1 MDKKL
6 ILAVVVLLVFIIGGA
21 YSFLT
26 NPVNED
32 IVTIGYLPSDHD
44 AALFVAQAQG
54 EYAAHGIETELVQF
68 NNGGDLMTGMASG
81 EVDIGYGGITPVL
94 SAVEKGVP
102 IKVVAGAQI
111 EGSGI
116 AVSPESDID
125 SPEDLAGKSIATPGE
140 ASIQYMLLQYYLED
154 NNMSTDDMNISAMK
168 VAPMNDALNA
178 NKIDGMLTYEP
189 YVTMAVENGNEM
201 FINSSEILPE
211 HPCCVVAASERF
223 IDENPDKL
231 DTIISIHENATEFI
245 LENPDE
251 AAELLPDDIVA
262 DVEIEKKP
270 ISAIK
275 FVYGLNETYKQSI
288 MDFMQIEVDLG
299 ILEEPIPATDI
310 FWEVNL

>member
-154 NNMSTDDMNISAMK
+154 NNMSTNDMNTSAMK

-211 HPCCVVAASERF
+211 HPCCVVAASEF
-223 IDENPDKL
+223 LFMKMQ
-231 DTIISIHENATEFI
+231 
-245 LENPDE
+245 
-251 AAELLPDDIVA
+251 
-262 DVEIEKKP
+262 
-270 ISAIK
+270 
-275 FVYGLNETYKQSI
+275 QSL
-288 MDFMQIEVDLG
+288 F
-299 ILEEPIPATDI
+299 
-310 FWEVNL
+310 

>member
-125 SPEDLAGKSIATPGE
+125 SPEDLAGKSIATPCE

-189 YVTMAVENGNEM
+189 YVTMAVENGNVM

-251 AAELLPDDIVA
+251 AAELLPEDIVA
-262 DVEIEKKP
+262 DVEIEKKA
-270 ISAIK
+270 ISGIK

-310 FWEVNL
+310 FWEG

>member
-211 HPCCVVAASERF
+211 HPCCVVAASEKF
-223 IDENPDKL
+223 INENPDKL

-251 AAELLPDDIVA
+251 AAELLPEDIVA
-262 DVEIEKKP
+262 DVEIEKKA
-270 ISAIK
+270 ISGIK

-310 FWEVNL
+310 FWEG

>member
-154 NNMSTDDMNISAMK
+154 NNMSTNDMNTSAMK

-189 YVTMAVENGNEM
+189 YVTMAVENGNVM
-201 FINSSEILPE
+201 FINSSEILPD
-211 HPCCVVAASERF
+211 HPCCVVAASEKF

-262 DVEIEKKP
+262 DVEIEKKA
-270 ISAIK
+270 ISCIK

-310 FWEVNL
+310 FWEG

>member
-189 YVTMAVENGNEM
+189 YVTMAVENGNVM

-262 DVEIEKKP
+262 DVEIEKKA
-270 ISAIK
+270 ISGIK

-288 MDFMQIEVDLG
+288 IDFMQIEVDLG
-299 ILEEPIPATDI
+299 ILEEPIPETDI
-310 FWEVNL
+310 FWEG

>member
-189 YVTMAVENGNEM
+189 YVTMAVENGNVM

-223 IDENPDKL
+223 IDENLDKL

-251 AAELLPDDIVA
+251 AAELLPEDIVA
-262 DVEIEKKP
+262 DVEIEKKA
-270 ISAIK
+270 ISGIK

-310 FWEVNL
+310 FWEG

>member
-140 ASIQYMLLQYYLED
+140 ASIQYMLLQYYLEN

-251 AAELLPDDIVA
+251 AAELLPEDIVA
-262 DVEIEKKP
+262 DVEIEKKA
-270 ISAIK
+270 ISGIK

-310 FWEVNL
+310 FWEG

>member
-154 NNMSTDDMNISAMK
+154 NNMSTNDMNTSAMK

-201 FINSSEILPE
+201 FINSSEILPD
-211 HPCCVVAASERF
+211 HPCCVVAASEKF

-262 DVEIEKKP
+262 DVEIEKKA
-270 ISAIK
+270 ISGIK

-310 FWEVNL
+310 FWEG

>member
-154 NNMSTDDMNISAMK
+154 NNMSTNDMNISAMK

-189 YVTMAVENGNEM
+189 YVTMAVENGNVM

-251 AAELLPDDIVA
+251 AAELLPEDIVA
-262 DVEIEKKP
+262 DVEIEKKA
-270 ISAIK
+270 ISGIK

-310 FWEVNL
+310 FWEG

>member
-44 AALFVAQAQG
+44 TALFVAQAQG

-189 YVTMAVENGNEM
+189 YVTMAVENGNVM

-262 DVEIEKKP
+262 DVEIEKKA
-270 ISAIK
+270 ISGIK

-299 ILEEPIPATDI
+299 ILEEPIPETDI
-310 FWEVNL
+310 FWEG

>member
-140 ASIQYMLLQYYLED
+140 ASIQYMLLQYYLKD

-262 DVEIEKKP
+262 DVEIEKKA
-270 ISAIK
+270 ISGIK

-299 ILEEPIPATDI
+299 ILEEPIPETDI
-310 FWEVNL
+310 FWEG

>member
-154 NNMSTDDMNISAMK
+154 NNMSTNDMNISAMK

-189 YVTMAVENGNEM
+189 YVTMAVENGNVM

-231 DTIISIHENATEFI
+231 DAIISIHENATEFI

-251 AAELLPDDIVA
+251 AAELLPEDIVA
-262 DVEIEKKP
+262 DVEIEKKA
-270 ISAIK
+270 ISGIK

-310 FWEVNL
+310 FWEG

>member
-154 NNMSTDDMNISAMK
+154 NNMSTNDMNTSAMK

-189 YVTMAVENGNEM
+189 YVTMAVENGNVM

-262 DVEIEKKP
+262 DVEIEKKA
-270 ISAIK
+270 ISGIK

-310 FWEVNL
+310 FWEG

>member
-140 ASIQYMLLQYYLED
+140 ASIQYMLLQYYLEN

-262 DVEIEKKP
+262 DVEIEKKA
-270 ISAIK
+270 ISGIK

-299 ILEEPIPATDI
+299 ILEEPIPETDI
-310 FWEVNL
+310 FWEG

>member
-262 DVEIEKKP
+262 DVEIEKKA
-270 ISAIK
+270 ISGIK

-288 MDFMQIEVDLG
+288 MDFM
-299 ILEEPIPATDI
+299 
-310 FWEVNL
+310 

>member
-262 DVEIEKKP
+262 DVEIEKKA
-270 ISAIK
+270 ISGIK

-288 MDFMQIEVDLG
+288 VDFMQIEVDLG

-310 FWEVNL
+310 FWEG

>member
-140 ASIQYMLLQYYLED
+140 ASIQYMLLQYYLEN

-262 DVEIEKKP
+262 DVEIEKKA
-270 ISAIK
+270 ISGIK

-310 FWEVNL
+310 FWEG

>member
-154 NNMSTDDMNISAMK
+154 NNMSTNDMNISAMK

-189 YVTMAVENGNEM
+189 YVTMAVENGNVM
-201 FINSSEILPE
+201 FINSSEILPD
-211 HPCCVVAASERF
+211 HPCCVVAASEKF

-262 DVEIEKKP
+262 DVEIEKK
-270 ISAIK
+270 S
-275 FVYGLNETYKQSI
+275 N
-288 MDFMQIEVDLG
+288 
-299 ILEEPIPATDI
+299 
-310 FWEVNL
+310 